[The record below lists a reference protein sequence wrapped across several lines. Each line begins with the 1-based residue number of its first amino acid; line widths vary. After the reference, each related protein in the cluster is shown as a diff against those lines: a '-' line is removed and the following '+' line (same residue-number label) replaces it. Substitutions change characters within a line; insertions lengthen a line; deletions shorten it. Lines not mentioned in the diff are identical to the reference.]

1 MKKYCYLLLCFL
13 FLLGGC
19 GKKETETA
27 KDAQSFGTE
36 EAILSEVPGSTPEE
50 EAIPPEPMSLTDML
64 EDREIFGIIKRHRDL
79 PSVLEELVDQAN
91 QQGGNDNITVIMTEA
106 FGNEVKKC

>member
-36 EAILSEVPGSTPEE
+36 EAILSEVQALLPKRKLSRR
-50 EAIPPEPMSLTDML
+50 SL
-64 EDREIFGIIKRHRDL
+64 
-79 PSVLEELVDQAN
+79 
-91 QQGGNDNITVIMTEA
+91 
-106 FGNEVKKC
+106 